1 MNNGSYHTGLQCD
14 LNEIIPMKAVDW
26 YPAHGMRTRNT
37 GYYNTGNKL
46 CPNEG
51 LLTLNTHS
59 HSLRFDSPEPKQ
71 PWVYSQGGHQD
82 CCFLLSPL
90 SALVC
95 CCSPGK
101 TLCELDGL
109 SMLISLGFFS
119 QLGVHS

>member
-1 MNNGSYHTGLQCD
+1 MNNGFYHTGLQCD
-14 LNEIIPMKAVDW
+14 LNEIIPVKAVDW
-26 YPAHGMRTRNT
+26 CLAHGMRTRNT

-71 PWVYSQGGHQD
+71 PWVYSQGSHQE

-90 SALVC
+90 SALWFAAV
-95 CCSPGK
+95 PLAK
-101 TLCELDGL
+101 HDAY
-109 SMLISLGFFS
+109 ISGF
-119 QLGVHS
+119 LLPAKCAH